1 MPDWYKTHSA
11 PADPGPGDGD
21 VPGEWGAVSDLNPDG
36 PHGRDHTAEVGNL
49 LFQCSRFITGMEA
62 PNAT

>member
-1 MPDWYKTHSA
+1 MN
-11 PADPGPGDGD
+11 
-21 VPGEWGAVSDLNPDG
+21 LNPDG

-62 PNAT
+62 PNAA